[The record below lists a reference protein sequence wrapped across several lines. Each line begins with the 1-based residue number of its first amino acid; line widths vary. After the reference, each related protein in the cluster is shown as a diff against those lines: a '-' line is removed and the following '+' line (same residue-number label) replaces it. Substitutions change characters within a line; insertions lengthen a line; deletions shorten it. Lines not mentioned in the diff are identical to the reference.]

1 MCVCV
6 CMCVCVHPWAHAG
19 PPLGLALIPP
29 VELVFNAKKTI
40 SLLLFSL

>member
-6 CMCVCVHPWAHAG
+6 CVCVHPWAHAG